1 MALTSSASLSAF
13 RPLPGSHALKHAAVD
28 NPVTRTS
35 RTGAPQMEGTVIEET
50 LKGPAVASELLG
62 KYLIVF
68 RVV

>member
-1 MALTSSASLSAF
+1 
-13 RPLPGSHALKHAAVD
+13 
-28 NPVTRTS
+28 
-35 RTGAPQMEGTVIEET
+35 MEGTVIEET